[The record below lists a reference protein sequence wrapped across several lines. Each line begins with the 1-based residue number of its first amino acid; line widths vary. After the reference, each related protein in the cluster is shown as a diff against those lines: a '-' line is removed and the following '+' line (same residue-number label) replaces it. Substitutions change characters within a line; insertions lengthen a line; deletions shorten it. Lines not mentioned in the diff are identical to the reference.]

1 MNRAESERLG
11 SLFEQLGYQPT
22 AVCEQADLIVLNS
35 CVVRQSAESR
45 VTNKLADLRRLKKL
59 RPALKLAVTGCLVD
73 SQGLEPKYPFVD
85 HFFKPGDWPQ
95 WLTEEQP
102 ALPQRPSP
110 STFVPIIQGC
120 DNFCSYCIVPY
131 RRGREKSRPLAE
143 IECEVKQLAGRGA
156 KEVVLLG
163 QNVDSYGGDLP
174 GKPDLADLLHRLNAV
189 EGIAR
194 LRFLTNH
201 PKDMNRKLIEAM
213 ASLEKV
219 CPQLNL
225 PVQSGDDGILEA
237 MKRGYTVEQYRRLVG
252 RIRASMPD
260 VSLSTDIIVG
270 FPGESREQFQGTVN
284 LLGELRFDS
293 LHTAA
298 YSPRPGTFAAR
309 EYEDNIATA
318 EKKRRLQ
325 TVEQLQQEI
334 ATEINARLLGKPVEV
349 LIEGRKKGKWYG
361 RSRGGKL
368 VFTSHSGDLMGQI
381 IKVRVKKTSPWSLQ
395 GEIE

>member
-1 MNRAESERLG
+1 
-11 SLFEQLGYQPT
+11 
-22 AVCEQADLIVLNS
+22 
-35 CVVRQSAESR
+35 
-45 VTNKLADLRRLKKL
+45 
-59 RPALKLAVTGCLVD
+59 
-73 SQGLEPKYPFVD
+73 
-85 HFFKPGDWPQ
+85 
-95 WLTEEQP
+95 
-102 ALPQRPSP
+102 
-110 STFVPIIQGC
+110 
-120 DNFCSYCIVPY
+120 
-131 RRGREKSRPLAE
+131 
-143 IECEVKQLAGRGA
+143 
-156 KEVVLLG
+156 
-163 QNVDSYGGDLP
+163 
-174 GKPDLADLLHRLNAV
+174 
-189 EGIAR
+189 
-194 LRFLTNH
+194 
-201 PKDMNRKLIEAM
+201 MNRKLIEAM

-260 VSLSTDIIVG
+260 VSLSTDVIVG
-270 FPGESREQFQGTVN
+270 FPGESPEQFQGTFS
-284 LLGELRFDS
+284 LLRELRFDS

-309 EYEDNIATA
+309 EYEDNITTA
-318 EKKRRLQ
+318 EKKKRLQ

-334 ATEINARLLGKPVEV
+334 ATGINARLLDKTVEV

-368 VFTSHSGDLMGQI
+368 VFTSHSGDLMGQV